1 MEKIDYRFGMEMV
14 DLNKSE
20 HFFIYLE
27 SKQDVDKI
35 INRCCQKKRL
45 KIIVW
50 EIMEGTETFVER
62 REFI

>member
-1 MEKIDYRFGMEMV
+1 MEKIGYRFGMEIV

-20 HFFIYLE
+20 HFLIYFE

-35 INRCCQKKRL
+35 INRCQKKRL
-45 KIIVW
+45 KITVW
-50 EIMEGTETFVER
+50 EIMEGTETVVER